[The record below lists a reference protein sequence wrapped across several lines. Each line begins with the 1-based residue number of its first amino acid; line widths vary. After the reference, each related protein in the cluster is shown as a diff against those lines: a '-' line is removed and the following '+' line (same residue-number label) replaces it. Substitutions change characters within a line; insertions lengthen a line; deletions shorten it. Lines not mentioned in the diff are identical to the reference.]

1 MRRDIP
7 PANDFNHSDAE
18 GDDESDYE
26 GQGYSIEEAIGN
38 GSTAASTSTKKARG
52 HRSQAVRGPTALP
65 TYRGTGFEEYF
76 ADPPMT
82 PAEAEQEKEEIY
94 SEDLTFEQRIE
105 NCINRYR
112 SRRRF
117 QPEHSRYFNEY
128 LFLGGIDTSPA
139 QFRGRDPKALKELT
153 PAQRR
158 QAMSH
163 DVAKSLGGRFYDG
176 DKEQWVVDFTGVAA
190 GFFSNPLLELT
201 GAEPVQLDK
210 AASVIENFLRYV
222 LQHDVCPEY
231 EDDVKNALQLCL
243 DARSEWAAVDL
254 LQRKLPGNI
263 NHAAF
268 NSFCVDE
275 NDEKNGGED
284 KIDQETLDNAKVD
297 FLSSLALL
305 EDDTLFA
312 KHSTGHPKE
321 VHSFFCDVEVVSI
334 HRLEE
339 RIAKRFESLCIND
352 SSLGLNPIGSATF
365 VPTTIG
371 SDLVN
376 PPMPRPFPEDKMT
389 LYFDDAHLALMKP
402 GMKLKLNVGELDT
415 GFRYIRM
422 VGTVYPSFWTFLP
435 QELMKHFKPPRLSER
450 PGPSIH
456 TLNQDTEEGSEE

>member
-26 GQGYSIEEAIGN
+26 GQGYSIEEAFGN
-38 GSTAASTSTKKARG
+38 GSTTASTGAKKARG
-52 HRSQAVRGPTALP
+52 QRSQTTRGPTALP
-65 TYRGTGFEEYF
+65 AYRGTGFEEYF

-82 PAEAEQEKEEIY
+82 PAEAEQEREEIY
-94 SEDLTFEQRIE
+94 SERIE

-112 SRRRF
+112 SRRRL
-117 QPEHSRYFNEY
+117 QTEHSRYLNEY

-163 DVAKSLGGRFYDG
+163 DVAKSVGDRFYDG
-176 DKEQWVVDFTGVAA
+176 DKERWVVDFTGVAA

-201 GAEPVQLDK
+201 GAEPVMLDK
-210 AASVIENFLRYV
+210 AARVVENFLRYV

-254 LQRKLPGNI
+254 LQRKLPGNF

-275 NDEKNGGED
+275 IDEEESGED

-305 EDDTLFA
+305 EDDALFA
-312 KHSTGHPKE
+312 QHSTGHPKE
-321 VHSFFCDVEVVSI
+321 VYSFFCDVEVVSI
-334 HRLEE
+334 HRPEE
-339 RIAKRFESLCIND
+339 CFVKRFELLCIND

-376 PPMPRPFPEDKMT
+376 PPMPRPFPEDQMI
-389 LYFDDAHLALMKP
+389 LYFDDALLALMKP
-402 GMKLKLNVGELDT
+402 GMKLKLNVGELNT

-422 VGTVYPSFWTFLP
+422 AGTVYPSFWTFLP

-450 PGPSIH
+450 PAPSIH
-456 TLNQDTEEGSEE
+456 TLHQDTEEGSEE